1 MAITINQTGRRT
13 LRRNDLTVS
22 TASDESGILH
32 FDFELSAE
40 THAELPSDTKIIVEA
55 HVGSSRQ
62 RFDFGTAGRM
72 VPPPSTSLT
81 DLPPE
86 KVPQFTVL
94 AVACG
99 DSDGMLL
106 ARGRTSPRHEDEVAG
121 SSLLVISTQPGMG
134 ETLWSLDL
142 PVGDRP
148 QLNLNNQI
156 PDFAHRLRTDP
167 LVQGLVL
174 PAALRQIIAHY
185 CTSEDDDPESGSIE
199 AQWSALATACAGE
212 SWGETQDR
220 ETWLD
225 DVVTGFCRRHRF
237 VQKTLATGGDER

>member
-13 LRRNDLTVS
+13 LRREDLTVS
-22 TASDESGILH
+22 TACDESGLLH

-40 THAELPSDTKIIVEA
+40 TRADLPPNAKIIVEA

-62 RFDFGTAGRM
+62 RFDFGTAGRI
-72 VPPPSTSLT
+72 VPPSSTSLT

-86 KVPQFTVL
+86 KVPQFTAL
-94 AVACG
+94 AVS
-99 DSDGMLL
+99 DDERDGMLL
-106 ARGRTSPRHEDEVAG
+106 ARGRTSPRHEDEAAG

-142 PVGDRP
+142 PEGDRP

-174 PAALRQIIAHY
+174 PAALRQIINHY
-185 CTSEDDDPESGSIE
+185 CTKDDDDPESGSIE
-199 AQWSALATACAGE
+199 AQWSALAAACAGE
-212 SWGETQDR
+212 SWGESQDR

-225 DVVTGFCRRHRF
+225 EAVAGFCRRHRF
-237 VQKTLATGGDER
+237 VHKTLAKEGDEQ